1 MRQLH
6 NKNITNY
13 LKNSIY
19 NYDISKKNYILHSTT
34 AYYNLKHKNYFFSP
48 IPNA

>member
-19 NYDISKKNYILHSTT
+19 NYDISKKKHNFAIDNILSINY
-34 AYYNLKHKNYFFSP
+34 
-48 IPNA
+48 